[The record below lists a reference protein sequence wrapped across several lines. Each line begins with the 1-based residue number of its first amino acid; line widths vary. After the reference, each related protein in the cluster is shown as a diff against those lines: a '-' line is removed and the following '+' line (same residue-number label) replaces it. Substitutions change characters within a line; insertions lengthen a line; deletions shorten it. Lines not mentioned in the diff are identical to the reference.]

1 MYKVLVM
8 FTDLQDNGYKYLP
21 GNEYP
26 RKGLNPSPERIVEL
40 STTANKRHIKLIESD
55 GTDEL
60 PKKEEKA
67 FEDMGDIVKEPLR
80 VEDETPINVA
90 DAEPEEI
97 KPDFMNP
104 PEEPVEEPIE
114 EAPKKR
120 GRKKNAD

>member
-1 MYKVLVM
+1 MYKVLVA
-8 FTDLQDNGYKYLP
+8 FTDLQDNDHKYLP

-67 FEDMGDIVKEPLR
+67 FEDMGDIVKEPLK
-80 VEDETPINVA
+80 V
-90 DAEPEEI
+90 
-97 KPDFMNP
+97 
-104 PEEPVEEPIE
+104 EEPVPAAPVDSLQKDSANEP
-114 EAPKKR
+114 AVVAVA
-120 GRKKNAD
+120 N

>member
-26 RKGLNPSPERIVEL
+26 RKGLNPSPERIREL
-40 STTANKRHIKLIESD
+40 ATTANKRGIKLID
-55 GTDEL
+55 GKIPEKVEK
-60 PKKEEKA
+60 PVEE
-67 FEDMGDIVKEPLR
+67 VKES
-80 VEDETPINVA
+80 EEPIEESE
-90 DAEPEEI
+90 EPTE
-97 KPDFMNP
+97 DFMNL